1 MCKSA
6 QFITQICEKPWDQ
19 SRGCILRLAGVGM
32 GGVKQAERNWRTRA
46 FAPQVLDCEAKSS
59 RHMRS
64 HVCVSL
70 SSSLPLSLFSGS
82 RTEQDKTQPIVTLV
96 ETAHALFTGG
106 SPFFRRQCV
115 INAALNVFFYLFIY
129 YLFFPPSPSTLLD
142 HHDSGR
148 ASAFGAVAAF
158 CTK

>member
-1 MCKSA
+1 MPVCTVYYPNLRKTVGSEPRLHFGA
-6 QFITQICEKPWDQ
+6 GWGGG
-19 SRGCILRLAGVGM
+19 RGT

-115 INAALNVFFYLFIY
+115 INAALNAFFLFIY
-129 YLFFPPSPSTLLD
+129 LLFILSPLSL
-142 HHDSGR
+142 HPARS
-148 ASAFGAVAAF
+148 S
-158 CTK
+158 